1 MSQAVAFAA
10 ESSVSRLARFFPA
23 AIATRIPVR
32 LKALSSR
39 AGSSEQQVV
48 IDFGTAS
55 EVLFECSLLLEL
67 GDEVH
72 LLNAD
77 GSFDACAVVVAVQVE
92 QEKKAIAVR
101 FNQQMPNWIIK
112 P

>member
-1 MSQAVAFAA
+1 MSHAVTFEA
-10 ESSVSRLARFFPA
+10 ESSVGRLARFFPA
-23 AIATRIPVR
+23 AISTRIPVR

-39 AGSSEQQVV
+39 TGAGEQQVV
-48 IDFGTAS
+48 IEYGTAS
-55 EVLFECSLLLEL
+55 EVLFECSLALEV

-72 LLNAD
+72 MLNAD
-77 GSFDACAVVVAVQVE
+77 HSFDICANVVAVQVE
-92 QEKKAIAVR
+92 HGKKAVAVR

>member
-1 MSQAVAFAA
+1 MSQAVALAT
-10 ESSVSRLARFFPA
+10 ESSAGRLARFFPA

-39 AGSSEQQVV
+39 AGSSEQQV
-48 IDFGTAS
+48 IIEFGTAS
-55 EVLFECSLLLEL
+55 EVLFECSLMLEV

-72 LLNAD
+72 MLNAD
-77 GSFDACAVVVAVQVE
+77 GSFDVCAIVVAVQVE
-92 QEKKAIAVR
+92 HERKAVAVR
-101 FNQQMPNWIIK
+101 FNQQMANWIIK